1 MDVTTEATAPKRL
14 VPASIV
20 STHLAVSCHTVALV
34 RERLWRNESR
44 LRMGFPPALMAVVA
58 PAAIAEHAEHS
69 TGP

>member
-1 MDVTTEATAPKRL
+1 MVVTTEATAPKRL
-14 VPASIV
+14 VPASTV

-44 LRMGFPPALMAVVA
+44 LRMGFPLARMAVVV